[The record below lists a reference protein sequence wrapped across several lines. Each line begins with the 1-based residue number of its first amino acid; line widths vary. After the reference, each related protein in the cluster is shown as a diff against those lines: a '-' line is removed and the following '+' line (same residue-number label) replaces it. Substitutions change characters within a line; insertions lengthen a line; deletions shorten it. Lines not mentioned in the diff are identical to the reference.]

1 MKQFIEF
8 LPLIVFF
15 AVYKLVD
22 IYAATGA
29 LVAVTGAQLLYGWL
43 RYRKVE
49 KMQLITFIMVAF
61 FGSLTL
67 IFHSDVFIKWK
78 VTVINAL
85 FALALLVSRYGFGKN
100 LIRQMLGKE
109 LSAPDSV
116 WDRLNLGWVGFFF
129 ACGLLNLYVA
139 FHLSQETWV
148 NFKVFGLLGMTVVF
162 TLISG
167 VYLYRHQPADQKK

>member
-85 FALALLVSRYGFGKN
+85 FALALLVSRYGFG
-100 LIRQMLGKE
+100 
-109 LSAPDSV
+109 
-116 WDRLNLGWVGFFF
+116 
-129 ACGLLNLYVA
+129 
-139 FHLSQETWV
+139 
-148 NFKVFGLLGMTVVF
+148 
-162 TLISG
+162 
-167 VYLYRHQPADQKK
+167 